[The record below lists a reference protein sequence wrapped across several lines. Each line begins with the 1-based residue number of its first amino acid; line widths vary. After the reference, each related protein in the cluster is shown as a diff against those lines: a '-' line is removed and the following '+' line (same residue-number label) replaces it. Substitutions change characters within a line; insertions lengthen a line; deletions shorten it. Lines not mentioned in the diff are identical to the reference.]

1 MPVNLASALSGS
13 DCLQCLSLEQVK
25 ITRLWIL
32 ASVANLGDPTIG
44 FDPKAWTADPR
55 FNCLHC
61 FNIPILTTW
70 AYIGTP
76 TSPSTLT
83 LDGCL
88 TCLTEYQLELA
99 KTSLLAQSYGF
110 QFNATDPTNGNPCLN
125 CASAFKLDLLEA
137 YLLIKI
143 IEQLTKT
150 TLNLQQIMD
159 FMRCDFCLTFYQLL
173 VLQVQSLAE

>member
-1 MPVNLASALSGS
+1 MPVNLAAALSGS

-32 ASVANLGDPTIG
+32 ASIANLVDQTIG
-44 FDPKAWTADPR
+44 FDPRTWTADPK

-70 AYIGTP
+70 AYIGT
-76 TSPSTLT
+76 TKSRTTLT

-88 TCLTEYQLELA
+88 TCLTEYQLEVAKTNLLA
-99 KTSLLAQSYGF
+99 KSSGF
-110 QFNATDPTNGNPCLN
+110 QPNVSDPTNGNPCLN
-125 CASAFKLDLLEA
+125 CASAFNMDLLEA
-137 YLLIKI
+137 YLLV
-143 IEQLTKT
+143 KT
-150 TLNLQQIMD
+150 VEAFTGTALNLQQIMD
-159 FMRCDFCLTFYQLL
+159 LMKCSFCLTFVQLL

>member
-1 MPVNLASALSGS
+1 MPVNLAAALSGS

-32 ASVANLGDPTIG
+32 ASIANLEDPTIG
-44 FDPKAWTADPR
+44 FDPKAWTADPK

-76 TSPSTLT
+76 TTPTTLT

-99 KTSLLAQSYGF
+99 KTSLLAQSSGF

-125 CASAFKLDLLEA
+125 CASTFGLDLLEA
-137 YLLIKI
+137 YLLVKI